1 MHVGQA
7 GARQTDAGQTDAG
20 QADAG
25 QVGRKEGDNAMI
37 APTMHVATEGGRDV
51 NTARAVKSLSEAVQ
65 VRTVSF
71 SDPTLMDLSEFDR
84 FHALLERLY
93 PLTHKRLRKTALG
106 HSLSYLW
113 KGSDTSHG
121 NQGNKPVALMSHMD
135 VVPADEDGW
144 EYPPFSGAVAN
155 GYVWG
160 RGSIDMKY
168 GLVTILEAIE
178 ELLEEGFVPPR
189 DIYVISTCDEE
200 TGGQGSICQIAERLG
215 SEGVRFD
222 WVLDEG
228 GVVGEGMMPGLDK
241 PLAVVGVAEKGYLD
255 LELSVEMEGGH
266 SSMPGRITSVG
277 LLSQAIARLA
287 AKQMPS
293 RIVSPV
299 REFFR
304 QVSPYVGFG
313 RRLVFA
319 NTSLFAPLIKRV
331 MLGSPETAAMI
342 RTTTA
347 PTMISGSAKPN
358 VLAARASAVINF
370 RLLPGDTTRD
380 VVSHVSN
387 AVGDDRVQIK
397 VLAESPASTVSPMDG
412 AGFRLIEE
420 CIDQYYPDAVAVPYL
435 LTGSTDSRSLEPLA
449 SGVYRFTPCRLTKK
463 DIARMHGVNERVS
476 TENIEIAVKFFKTIM
491 TKA

>member
-1 MHVGQA
+1 
-7 GARQTDAGQTDAG
+7 
-20 QADAG
+20 
-25 QVGRKEGDNAMI
+25 MI

-93 PLTHKRLRKTALG
+93 PLTHERLHKTALG
-106 HSLSYLW
+106 HSLFYLW
-113 KGSDTSHG
+113 KGSDTSQGSHGNHGNRGNHGSQG
-121 NQGNKPVALMSHMD
+121 NQGKKPVALMSHMD

-144 EYPPFSGAVAN
+144 EYPPFSGAVAD

-168 GLVTILEAIE
+168 GLITILEAIE

-200 TGGQGSICQIAERLG
+200 TGGQGSICRIAQRLG

-228 GVVGEGMMPGLDK
+228 GVVGEGMMAGLDK

-266 SSMPGRITSVG
+266 SSMPGRTTSVG

-449 SGVYRFTPCRLTKK
+449 SGVYRFTPCRLTRK

-476 TENIEIAVKFFKTIM
+476 TENIETAVRFFKTVIA
-491 TKA
+491 KA